1 MMLKEAI
8 EKLDASIPEPQNKM
22 VDPEHLT
29 IAVAWDTIKKALT
42 GKPSKTISD
51 WTKEVHENA
60 KSHGWWENPRREG
73 ELLMLVTSEVAEAFE
88 EIRNGHAMTETYYSE
103 GGKMEGVP
111 SELADIVIRVMDL
124 CGYYGVD
131 LEAAIAEKH
140 AYNVTRPF
148 KHGGKKL

>member
-1 MMLKEAI
+1 MELKEAI
-8 EKLDASIPEPQNKM
+8 EKLDANIPEPQNKM
-22 VDPEHLT
+22 VDHEHLP
-29 IAVAWDTIKKALT
+29 IAVAWDTVKKTLINKAN
-42 GKPSKTISD
+42 KTISE

-60 KSHGWWENPRREG
+60 KAHGWWENPRREG

-103 GGKMEGVP
+103 DGKMEGVP
-111 SELADIVIRVMDL
+111 SELADIVIRIMDL